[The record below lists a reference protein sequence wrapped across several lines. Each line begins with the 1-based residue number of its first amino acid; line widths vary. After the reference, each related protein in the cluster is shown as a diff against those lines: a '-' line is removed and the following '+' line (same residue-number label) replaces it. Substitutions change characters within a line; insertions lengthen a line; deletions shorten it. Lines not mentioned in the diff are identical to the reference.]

1 MRCRGRPHVRT
12 HGHRPAHDDRTKA
25 RAALALPG
33 RDGALTCAAAV
44 AGKRVTSLR
53 LTKPSHARPARLP
66 PVAPLPRLG
75 AALEAAHPGIG
86 VRARPL
92 SQAIAILLVDRQ
104 GTILVRPSGKDW

>member
-25 RAALALPG
+25 RAALPLPG

-44 AGKRVTSLR
+44 AVNRVPSLG

-86 VRARPL
+86 VRARPVNRTL
-92 SQAIAILLVDRQ
+92 M
-104 GTILVRPSGKDW
+104 